1 MKVFEYG
8 PNGDQASE
16 IQDIPLPDIGTVASS
31 FGKHDSNEFMFK
43 FTSFTDPG
51 SSWRVNMDTFELERV
66 AVTLLGESCG
76 NIDDFVTD
84 QVFYPS
90 KDGTMVPMFVVRR
103 KDVLPD
109 VNTPPSEP
117 LLTLLYG
124 YGGFNI
130 SITPMFSPGK
140 LVFMN
145 SLKGVFCVA
154 NIRGG
159 GEYGEDWHHA
169 GTKEKK

>member
-1 MKVFEYG
+1 MKVLDFGENGG
-8 PNGDQASE
+8 PAKE
-16 IQDIPLPDIGTVASS
+16 VQDIPLPDIGTVASS

-51 SSWRVNMDTFELERV
+51 SSWRVDMDTFELEKV
-66 AVTLLGESCG
+66 AVTKLGASCG
-76 NIDDFVTD
+76 DIADFVTD

-109 VNTPPSEP
+109 VKVAPKEP
-117 LLTLLYG
+117 LLAVLYG

-130 SITPMFSPGK
+130 SITPMFSPSK
-140 LVFMN
+140 LVMMN
-145 SLKGVFCVA
+145 NLGGVFCVA
-154 NIRGG
+154 GLRGG
-159 GEYGEDWHHA
+159 GEYGEDWHKA